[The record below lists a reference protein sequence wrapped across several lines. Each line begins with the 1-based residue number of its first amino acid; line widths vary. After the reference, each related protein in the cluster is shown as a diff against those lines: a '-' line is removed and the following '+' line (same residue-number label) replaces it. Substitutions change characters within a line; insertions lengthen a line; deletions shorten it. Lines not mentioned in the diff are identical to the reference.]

1 MSLNLL
7 SERHQHSIKLL
18 GDGIRVGIAGGLAEV
33 AVVGLYS
40 AISDTNIA
48 TVGRQ
53 IAATVGL
60 DSQSALSGLWVH
72 LALSA
77 ALGIV
82 LMSAWN
88 MLRTVSSRSMTLYS
102 SASMALAAIWVM
114 NFVVV
119 LPVLNPDF
127 VTLLPYAITFLSK
140 LMFGLTA
147 ARVAQ
152 FIFATR
158 TNSMDGKSVDTY
170 NVIPLRANI

>member
-1 MSLNLL
+1 MSSNLL
-7 SERHQHSIKLL
+7 SEHHRQSIELL
-18 GDGIRVGIAGGLAEV
+18 RDGIKVGVAGGLAEV

-40 AISDTNIA
+40 AISDANIA

-53 IAATVGL
+53 IAATVRL
-60 DSQSALSGLWVH
+60 DSNSALTGLWVH

-82 LMSAWN
+82 LMFAWN
-88 MLRTVSSRSMTLYS
+88 MLRSISSQAITLYL
-102 SASMALAAIWVM
+102 SASIALTAIWAM
-114 NFVVV
+114 NFGFV

-127 VTLLPYAITFLSK
+127 VTQLPYAITFLSK

-152 FIFATR
+152 FILATR
-158 TNSMDGKSVDTY
+158 TNSMDSKPVD
-170 NVIPLRANI
+170 NCNLIPLGANI

>member
-1 MSLNLL
+1 MSLSLL
-7 SERHQHSIKLL
+7 SDRRRPSIELL
-18 GDGIRVGIAGGLAEV
+18 RDGIKVGMAGGLAEV
-33 AVVGLYS
+33 AVIGLYS

-60 DSQSALSGLWVH
+60 DNGSALAGLGIH

-77 ALGIV
+77 ALGIA
-82 LMSAWN
+82 LMFAWN
-88 MLRTVSSRSMTLYS
+88 MLRTVSSGTMTLYS
-102 SASMALAAIWVM
+102 SASIALAAIWVM

-119 LPVLNPDF
+119 LPALNPEF

-140 LMFGLTA
+140 LMFGWTA

-152 FIFATR
+152 IIFATR
-158 TNSMDGKSVDTY
+158 TNNMSDEPADTT
-170 NVIPLRANI
+170 NLIPLRAGF

>member
-1 MSLNLL
+1 MSSSLL
-7 SERHQHSIKLL
+7 SECHQHSVELLRGGIK
-18 GDGIRVGIAGGLAEV
+18 VGMAGGLAEV
-33 AVVGLYS
+33 VVVGLYS

-60 DSQSALSGLWVH
+60 DSHSALSGLWVH

-82 LMSAWN
+82 LMFAWN
-88 MLRTVSSRSMTLYS
+88 ILRTVSSRAMTLYS
-102 SASMALAAIWVM
+102 SASIALAAIWVM

-127 VTLLPYAITFLSK
+127 VTLLPYGITFLSK

-147 ARVAQ
+147 ACVAQ

-158 TNSMDGKSVDTY
+158 KNNTDSKSVNTY